1 MSTNEEKQ
9 RLQSSALIIGVIIA
23 IMWLVKSLELIL
35 DISLAGLGI
44 LPLKA
49 EGLKGILFAP
59 LIHGSLKHLIS
70 NSVPLFLLGAA
81 LFYYYRSKAWT
92 ILTLSWLLTGLWVWL
107 FARGSAYHIGAS
119 GVVYALTAFHFVSG
133 IIRKEPR
140 LVAFS
145 LLITFLYGSFVW
157 GIFPGFSIEER
168 ISWESHLMGA
178 IAGVVLAYAFRDIGP
193 QRKIYQWPD
202 EDEDE
207 EEYPYNEFKGN
218 IKDTVNEPEQALREE
233 QRDKP
238 EEAKSDEKE
247 PPVIRIKYVP
257 EGKNKPK
264 GEA

>member
-1 MSTNEEKQ
+1 
-9 RLQSSALIIGVIIA
+9 
-23 IMWLVKSLELIL
+23 
-35 DISLAGLGI
+35 
-44 LPLKA
+44 
-49 EGLKGILFAP
+49 
-59 LIHGSLKHLIS
+59 
-70 NSVPLFLLGAA
+70 
-81 LFYYYRSKAWT
+81 
-92 ILTLSWLLTGLWVWL
+92 
-107 FARGSAYHIGAS
+107 
-119 GVVYALTAFHFVSG
+119 
-133 IIRKEPR
+133 
-140 LVAFS
+140 
-145 LLITFLYGSFVW
+145 
-157 GIFPGFSIEER
+157 
-168 ISWESHLMGA
+168 MGA

-247 PPVIRIKYVP
+247 PLVIRIKYVP

>member
-9 RLQSSALIIGVIIA
+9 RLQSSALIIAVIIA
-23 IMWLVKSLELIL
+23 ILWLFKAVELMF

-44 LPLKA
+44 LPLKL
-49 EGLKGILFAP
+49 EGLTGILFAP
-59 LIHGSLKHLIS
+59 LIHGSIKHLIS

-81 LFYYYRSKAWT
+81 LFYYYRSKAWL
-92 ILTLSWLLTGLWVWL
+92 ILILSWLLTGLWVWL

-133 IIRKEPR
+133 IIRKETR

-168 ISWESHLMGA
+168 ISWESHLMGT

-193 QRKIYQWPD
+193 QRKIYQWP
-202 EDEDE
+202 EEDE
-207 EEYPYNEFKGN
+207 EDYPYDEINYNTENPTSEPDMPLDKDQLGKGE
-218 IKDTVNEPEQALREE
+218 EP
-233 QRDKP
+233 
-238 EEAKSDEKE
+238 KSDENGTSGIKINYVLKE
-247 PPVIRIKYVP
+247 
-257 EGKNKPK
+257 KNKPT